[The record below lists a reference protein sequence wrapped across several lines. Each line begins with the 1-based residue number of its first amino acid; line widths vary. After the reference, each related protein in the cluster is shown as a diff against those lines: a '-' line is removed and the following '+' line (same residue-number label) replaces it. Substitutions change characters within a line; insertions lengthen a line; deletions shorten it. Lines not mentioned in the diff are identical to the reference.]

1 MATPVIHH
9 IPTLLANGI
18 RRGINA
24 LLRSSKLILQKCE
37 ETIFCTNLVWFCTR
51 VNTYN
56 NVLFSRSRVRGW
68 ASWISIPVRG
78 TSPEATY
85 VETHL
90 KSSASFVLSST
101 NRLTFASRI
110 ERCNVK
116 LSWISRA
123 QNWITG
129 VDYFT
134 SQSIS
139 RVVGE
144 AVRRLRTIQY
154 SYRRSRCSLIFS
166 LKLSLATGQVA
177 DYDVTLKWCRSIP
190 RRGSFSFF
198 DAKSFRQTWRPT
210 EKTLMTLVAKR
221 VAWYNRARV
230 MRKNPFM
237 MRIKERREWNDR
249 LSLSTKEDYPK
260 AGGILFLSQVRW

>member
-1 MATPVIHH
+1 MSVATPVLHH
-9 IPTLLANGI
+9 IPTHLANVI

-24 LLRSSKLILQKCE
+24 FLRSSKLILQKCE
-37 ETIFCTNLVWFCTR
+37 ETIFCTNLVWFCSR
-51 VNTYN
+51 VNTYS

-78 TSPEATY
+78 TSSSEATY

-90 KSSASFVLSST
+90 KSSASFVWWST

-139 RVVGE
+139 HVVGE
-144 AVRRLRTIQY
+144 ALRRLRTIQY

-177 DYDVTLKWCRSIP
+177 DYDVT
-190 RRGSFSFF
+190 
-198 DAKSFRQTWRPT
+198 
-210 EKTLMTLVAKR
+210 
-221 VAWYNRARV
+221 
-230 MRKNPFM
+230 
-237 MRIKERREWNDR
+237 
-249 LSLSTKEDYPK
+249 
-260 AGGILFLSQVRW
+260 